1 VRGSVRAKRGEAVE
15 VSRVTEGGFMGGRG
29 MMRVEREPAGL
40 GARLLLWSVRGVGKN
55 QGMCKE
61 GSCVRTTTK
70 SLSWVGVLCVCCV
83 CVCERVYMCICV
95 FASVLTCNCVCKVRV
110 TQCVKRL
117 RLLLRR
123 VSGNV

>member
-83 CVCERVYMCICV
+83 CVCERVCACV
-95 FASVLTCNCVCKVRV
+95 HVRPWVSVFVCVQEAIAFYFFGGFA
-110 TQCVKRL
+110 
-117 RLLLRR
+117 
-123 VSGNV
+123 